1 MALAVTEDQVALA
14 ETVAGWAERA
24 QLRAAA
30 RAEVDV
36 PSSLRPEVRPAWW
49 QEAVEIGL
57 QGLAMPEETGGSGA
71 SVVEL
76 AVAVEELGRHVAHG
90 PFVPSA
96 AAGLVLL
103 AARAGATE
111 TKELDEI
118 LASLAEGESTAT
130 ISLDSAGLVATD
142 KAGELRISGDA
153 GLALGFPG
161 ATRLIVAATGPDGP
175 FWAVLDLGA
184 GIDADPVD
192 SLDLTRPLAR
202 VTLTDAVVPAERL
215 LTGIDADLVRDLY
228 VTVAA
233 AEAAGIARWS
243 QEAATA
249 YAKVREQFGRP
260 IGSFQSIKHL
270 CSDMLARSEL
280 AAAAA
285 WDAASA
291 ASTFLEGDDPDTARQ
306 QLAVAAA
313 SAGAVA
319 LKGAVDNA
327 KDNIQIHGG
336 IGFTWEHDAHLAL
349 RRALAMR
356 NILGGSGRFNA
367 AVTALGRQGLRRH
380 RKVVIG
386 EEVNPL
392 RERVREVISQL
403 PDDPQARR
411 AMFADAGLM
420 VPHWPKPYG
429 LAASPVEQIA
439 IQQEFETAGVRPADL
454 VIGNWAVP
462 TIIEHGSEEQIE
474 RFVTP
479 SLLGEIVWCQ
489 LFSEPGA
496 GSDLAALRTKA
507 TKVDGGW
514 SLSGQKVWTSLAR
527 QADWGIC
534 LARTNP
540 DAPKHKGITY
550 FLMDMKSKGVDIRPL
565 REITGEALFNE
576 VFMDDVFVPDDCV
589 VGPIDGGWRL
599 ARTTLANERVA
610 MSSTN
615 DIGGGLDEL
624 LATST
629 PDPVLDDHMGALVGG
644 LQSAAALGLQI
655 TLRQL
660 GGLDP
665 GPSSSVRKL
674 VGMYQIQDAREL
686 AVQALGTAGADLSD
700 PASKAAAT
708 MALSTRALTI
718 AGGSSQVLRNVIAER
733 LLGLPR
739 D

>member
-1 MALAVTEDQVALA
+1 M
-14 ETVAGWAERA
+14 
-24 QLRAAA
+24 
-30 RAEVDV
+30 
-36 PSSLRPEVRPAWW
+36 
-49 QEAVEIGL
+49 
-57 QGLAMPEETGGSGA
+57 
-71 SVVEL
+71 
-76 AVAVEELGRHVAHG
+76 
-90 PFVPSA
+90 
-96 AAGLVLL
+96 LL
-103 AARAGATE
+103 AARRAAADS
-111 TKELDEI
+111 KPLDT
-118 LASLAEGESTAT
+118 LLTALAEGESTAA
-130 ISLDSAGLVATD
+130 IALDSTATAAD
-142 KAGELRISGDA
+142 VAGELRLSGDA
-153 GLALGFPG
+153 GLVLGLPG
-161 ATRLIVAATGPDGP
+161 ASWLIVSATGPDG
-175 FWAVLDLGA
+175 ALCALLDVGA
-184 GIDADPVD
+184 GIDAQPVD
-192 SLDLTRPLAR
+192 SLDVTRPLAR
-202 VTLTDAVVPAERL
+202 VTLTDAVVTEGRVLA
-215 LTGIDADLVRDLY
+215 GIDADLVRDLF

-233 AEAAGIARWS
+233 GEAAGIARWA
-243 QEAATA
+243 QETALA

-260 IGSFQSIKHL
+260 IGSFQSIKHM
-270 CSDMLARSEL
+270 CADMLGRGEL

-285 WDAASA
+285 WDSAAAASA
-291 ASTFLEGDDPDTARQ
+291 YLDSGDEQSRR

-313 SAGAVA
+313 SAGAVS
-319 LKGAVDNA
+319 LQEAVGNA
-327 KDNIQIHGG
+327 KDCIQVLGG
-336 IGFTWEHDAHLAL
+336 IGFTWEHDAHLYL

-356 NILGGSGRFNA
+356 NLMGGTARFNA
-367 AVTALGRQGLRRH
+367 AVSALGRQGLRRH
-380 RKVVIG
+380 RKVAIG

-392 RERVREVISQL
+392 RERVREVITSL
-403 PDDPQARR
+403 PDEDKARR
-411 AMFADAGLM
+411 MAFANAGLM
-420 VPHWPKPYG
+420 TPHWPKPYG
-429 LAASPVEQIA
+429 LAATPVEQIA
-439 IQQEFETAGVRPADL
+439 IAQEFETAGVRPADL

-462 TIIEHGSEEQIE
+462 TIIEHGTDEQRE

-479 SLLGEIVWCQ
+479 SLHGEIVWCQ

-496 GSDLAALRTKA
+496 GSDLASLRTRA

-514 SLSGQKVWTSLAR
+514 SLQGQKVWTSLAR

-540 DAPKHKGITY
+540 DAPQHKGITY
-550 FLMDMKSKGVDIRPL
+550 FLVDMRSKGIDVRPL
-565 REITGEALFNE
+565 REATGDALFNE
-576 VFMDDVFVPDDCV
+576 VFLDDVFVPDDCV
-589 VGPIDGGWRL
+589 VGLVDGGWRL

-610 MSSTN
+610 MSSTS

-686 AVQALGTAGADLSD
+686 ALQALGTAGADMSN
-700 PASKAAAT
+700 PAAEAAAKV
-708 MALSTRALTI
+708 ALSTRALTI

>member
-14 ETVAGWAERA
+14 ESVAGWAERA
-24 QLRAAA
+24 KVREQA

-36 PSSLRPEVRPAWW
+36 PALTRPAVKPQWW
-49 QEAVEIGL
+49 SGSIELGL
-57 QGLAMPEETGGSGA
+57 PGLALPEETSGSGA

-76 AVAVEELGRHVAHG
+76 AVAVEELGRHLAHG
-90 PFVPSA
+90 PLVPSA
-96 AAGLVLL
+96 AVGLVLL
-103 AARAGATE
+103 AARQRAADP
-111 TKELDEI
+111 KVLDAM
-118 LASLAEGESTAT
+118 LTALAEGEATAT
-130 ISLDSAGLVATD
+130 VALDSSASARVVAGEMQLSGEAGLVLGH
-142 KAGELRISGDA
+142 AGSNWLVVSG
-153 GLALGFPG
+153 
-161 ATRLIVAATGPDGP
+161 TGPEGET
-175 FWAVLDLGA
+175 WAVLDVGA
-184 GIDADPVD
+184 GIDAEPVD
-192 SLDLTRPLAR
+192 SVDVTRPLAR
-202 VTLTDAVVPAERL
+202 VSLTDAVVPADRVL
-215 LTGIDADLVRDLY
+215 SGIDAGLVRDLY

-233 AEAAGIARWS
+233 AEAAGIARWT
-243 QEAATA
+243 QETATA

-270 CSDMLARSEL
+270 CADMLGRSEL

-285 WDAASA
+285 WDSAAA
-291 ASTFLEGDDPDTARQ
+291 ASTFLESGDEQSRR

-319 LKGAVDNA
+319 LQGAVDNA
-327 KDNIQIHGG
+327 KDCIQIHGG
-336 IGFTWEHDAHLAL
+336 IGFTWEHDAHLYL

-356 NILGGSGRFNA
+356 NLMGGTARFNA
-367 AVTALGRQGLRRH
+367 AVTALGREGLRRH
-380 RKVVIG
+380 RKVAIG
-386 EEVNPL
+386 AEVDPL
-392 RERVREVISQL
+392 RERVREVIAAL
-403 PDDPQARR
+403 PEEEKARR
-411 AMFADAGLM
+411 VAFANAGLM
-420 VPHWPKPYG
+420 TPHWPKPYG
-429 LAASPVEQIA
+429 LAATPVEQIA
-439 IQQEFETAGVRPADL
+439 ISQEFETAGVRPADL

-462 TIIEHGSEEQIE
+462 TIIEHGNEEQRE

-479 SLLGEIVWCQ
+479 SLHGEIVWCQ

-496 GSDLAALRTKA
+496 GSDLASLRTRA

-514 SLSGQKVWTSLAR
+514 SLQGQKVWTSLAR

-540 DAPKHKGITY
+540 DAPQHKGITY
-550 FLMDMKSKGVDIRPL
+550 FLVDMKSKGIDVRPL
-565 REITGEALFNE
+565 REATGDALFNE
-576 VFMDDVFVPDDCV
+576 VFLDDVFVPDDCV
-589 VGPIDGGWRL
+589 VGPVDGGWRL

-610 MSSTN
+610 MSSTT

-624 LATST
+624 LETST
-629 PDPVLDDHMGALVGG
+629 PDPVLDDRIGALVAG

-686 AVQALGTAGADLSD
+686 ALEALGPLGADTSNPVTDAVLRPMIS
-700 PASKAAAT
+700 SR
-708 MALSTRALTI
+708 ALSI